1 MHQTETVKYQAT
13 SISSCDKCP
22 FDNNYLCVLYS
33 LGTSQQKWDRRATT
47 EKELD
52 LLFLSHGSVM
62 IRTPELVWSRELKLL
77 YFVAALSN
85 IFVWTIYLADN
96 KQFIFDDN
104 NIIRMIDK
112 PYNVSNL

>member
-1 MHQTETVKYQAT
+1 
-13 SISSCDKCP
+13 
-22 FDNNYLCVLYS
+22 
-33 LGTSQQKWDRRATT
+33 
-47 EKELD
+47 
-52 LLFLSHGSVM
+52 M

-112 PYNVSNL
+112 P